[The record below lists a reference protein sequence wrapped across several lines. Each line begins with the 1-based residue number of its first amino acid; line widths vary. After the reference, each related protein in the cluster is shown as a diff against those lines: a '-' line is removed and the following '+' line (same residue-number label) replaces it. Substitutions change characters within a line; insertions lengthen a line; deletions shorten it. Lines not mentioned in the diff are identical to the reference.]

1 MAKFSYE
8 MTDKDAKLAVK
19 RAINGK
25 VPVAKDNGG
34 NEIKLGVGLMKAKVT
49 FRNGICETTSSL
61 FGKMLVGTVNNC
73 IELTEGFTR
82 V

>member
-25 VPVAKDNGG
+25 VPVSKDNGK
-34 NEIKLGVGLMKAKVT
+34 EIKLGPPMMKVTVT
-49 FRNGICETTSSL
+49 FRNGICETTGSL
-61 FGKMLVGTVNNC
+61 FGKALIGTVDNC
-73 IELTEGFTR
+73 IELAEGFTR

>member
-25 VPVAKDNGG
+25 VPVSKDNG
-34 NEIKLGVGLMKAKVT
+34 NEIKLGSGLMKVT
-49 FRNGICETTSSL
+49 VTIRNGICETSSSL
-61 FGKMLVGTVNNC
+61 FGKMLVGTVDNC
-73 IELTEGFTR
+73 IELAEGFTR